1 LADLGSL
8 LRTAVEADDEELL
21 LLLPSVLSF
30 FFFGGSG
37 YSVENY
43 YEFAFSV
50 KFVKLFVFL

>member
-1 LADLGSL
+1 
-8 LRTAVEADDEELL
+8 VEADDEELL